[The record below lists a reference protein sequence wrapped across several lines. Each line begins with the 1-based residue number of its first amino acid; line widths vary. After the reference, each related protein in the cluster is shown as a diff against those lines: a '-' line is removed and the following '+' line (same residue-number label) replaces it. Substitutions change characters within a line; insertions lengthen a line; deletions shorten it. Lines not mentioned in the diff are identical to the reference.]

1 MSYKDDNGKLDA
13 TRALSQILQ
22 TSRRRTSNFEFDDNT
37 EAGALLMEFYR
48 RELHRDELNPE
59 RLAYYCDQVIGYL
72 TNSKRFLLMYGTTG
86 CGKTTMLNAICK
98 MIGYLYYS
106 NISGTGTALDR
117 RGFQW
122 ENAYTITE
130 WAKNDRSR
138 YEDFKRCEWA
148 AIDDIG
154 QEAAEVSNYGA
165 IIYPVRDILLYRYEN
180 DLVTILTTNK
190 APKDLTDFYGPRVGD
205 RLAEVTQMIK
215 FIETSY
221 RRL

>member
-1 MSYKDDNGKLDA
+1 M
-13 TRALSQILQ
+13 
-22 TSRRRTSNFEFDDNT
+22 NFEFNDNE
-37 EAGALLMEFYR
+37 EAAALLLEFYR
-48 RELHRDELNPE
+48 RELRRDELNTE
-59 RLAYYCDQVIGYL
+59 ALRAYCDEVIGYL
-72 TNSKRFLLMYGTTG
+72 TGDKRFLLMRGNVG
-86 CGKTTMLNAICK
+86 CGKTTMLNAICR
-98 MIGYLYYS
+98 MIGVLHYS

-117 RGFQW
+117 RAFQW

-154 QEAAEVSNYGA
+154 QEAAEVSNYGT

-180 DLVTILTTNK
+180 DLVTILTTNCT
-190 APKDLTDFYGPRVGD
+190 PKTLTEVYGQRVGD
-205 RLAEVTQMIK
+205 RLAEVTHVMK
-215 FIETSY
+215 FNENSY

>member
-1 MSYKDDNGKLDA
+1 M
-13 TRALSQILQ
+13 
-22 TSRRRTSNFEFDDNT
+22 NFEFDDNQ
-37 EAGALLMEFYR
+37 EAAALLLYYYR
-48 RELHRDELNPE
+48 RELRRDELNTE
-59 RLAYYCDQVIGYL
+59 KLRAYCDEVIGYL
-72 TNSKRFLLMYGTTG
+72 TGDKRFLLMRGDVG
-86 CGKTTMLNAICK
+86 CGKTTMLNAICR
-98 MIGYLYYS
+98 MIGDLYYS

-117 RGFQW
+117 RSFQW

-165 IIYPVRDILLYRYEN
+165 FIYPIRDILLYRYEN
-180 DLVTILTTNK
+180 DLVTIMTTNK
-190 APKDLTDFYGPRVGD
+190 LPKDLTEYYGKRVGD
-205 RLAEVTQMIK
+205 RLAEVTHVMK
-215 FIETSY
+215 FNENSY